1 MKQSNTGRKLK
12 AFFAVA
18 LVMVS
23 LFSISTAVSA
33 GFVQEVFEEVC
44 ELMTTSSSYTY
55 EDHECNKGDLEYVI
69 NGVEYYSCSICGQIQ
84 FVP

>member
-1 MKQSNTGRKLK
+1 MKQNNTGRKLK
-12 AFFAVA
+12 AFLAVV

-55 EDHECNKGDLEYVI
+55 GDHKCNKGRYEYEE
-69 NGVEYYSCSICGQIQ
+69 NGIKFYSCTICGQIQ
-84 FVP
+84 FDV